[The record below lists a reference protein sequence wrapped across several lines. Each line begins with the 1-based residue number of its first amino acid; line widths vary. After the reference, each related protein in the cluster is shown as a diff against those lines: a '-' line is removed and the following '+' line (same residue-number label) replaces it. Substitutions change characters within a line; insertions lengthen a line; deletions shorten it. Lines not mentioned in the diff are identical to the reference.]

1 MAGTDFPMK
10 VGCCSLKFFLH
21 GNDSLKE
28 KRRITKSIKDR
39 VKNKFNISIAEIGDQ
54 DVWQNLHLGIVAVGS
69 DLKYLDGLMSQ
80 VVNAIDR
87 MHLAEMT
94 DCQIKTLHLGPM
106 DS

>member
-1 MAGTDFPMK
+1 ML

-21 GNDSLKE
+21 GNNSLKE

-39 VKNKFNISIAEIGDQ
+39 IKNKFNISIAEIGDQ

-69 DLKYLDGLMSQ
+69 DFKYLDGLMNK
-80 VVNAIDR
+80 VVESIDN

-94 DCQIKTLHLGPM
+94 DCQIQTVQLGPP
-106 DS
+106 DPK

>member
-1 MAGTDFPMK
+1 MI

-21 GNDSLKE
+21 GNNSLKG
-28 KRRITKSIKDR
+28 KRRVTKSIKDR

-69 DLKYLDGLMSQ
+69 DFKYLDGLMNK
-80 VVNAIDR
+80 VVESIDN

-94 DCQIKTLHLGPM
+94 DCQIKTVQLGPP
-106 DS
+106 DPK